1 MQIALNRLAYKTVT
15 KCSQQGEK
23 VSLLSRIN
31 TSQFIKDK
39 YKSIDP
45 AAVQDL
51 FINDW
56 AF

>member
-1 MQIALNRLAYKTVT
+1 MRKGIFA
-15 KCSQQGEK
+15 
-23 VSLLSRIN
+23 
-31 TSQFIKDK
+31 FKDK

-45 AAVQDL
+45 VVVQDL